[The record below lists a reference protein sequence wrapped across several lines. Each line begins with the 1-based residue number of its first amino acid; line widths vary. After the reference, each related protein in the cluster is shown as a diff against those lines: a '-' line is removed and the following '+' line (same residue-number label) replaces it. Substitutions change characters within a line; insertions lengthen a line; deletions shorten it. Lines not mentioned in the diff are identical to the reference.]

1 LTQLLPAFIVH
12 EITQAEELAKRRRAR
27 SVDHAGLEVEE
38 HRAWYVLAARGLV
51 VKHDDAF
58 ELRVVVAAVLAVSA
72 KSCARLHMHYL
83 ARRSSLE
90 AGSTQKK
97 KERGGAMKRKKLR
110 VVVWHGKQG
119 NAGGARKEMQVA
131 RARAY
136 QKRENDAVLPLQP
149 IELRAPCKAR

>member
-1 LTQLLPAFIVH
+1 
-12 EITQAEELAKRRRAR
+12 
-27 SVDHAGLEVEE
+27 
-38 HRAWYVLAARGLV
+38 V

-58 ELRVVVAAVLAVSA
+58 ELRVVVAAVLAVAA
-72 KSCARLHMHYL
+72 KPCARLHVHYL

-119 NAGGARKEMQVA
+119 NASGA
-131 RARAY
+131 RARVS
-136 QKRENDAVLPLQP
+136 KTGNDAVLPLQP
-149 IELRAPCKAR
+149 IELWAPCKAR